1 MRRRLGGMWS
11 EAGVVLAGNVL
22 ARALGFLFPIVLA
35 RAVTKD
41 DFGTVYFFIGTGFFV
56 SELVLSGFPTAM
68 TRYLAADG
76 ERGPWLSSALAGGVP
91 LLLVSIAAGEALAA
105 LAGAP
110 PGLMW
115 MVVCGLTLDAYYFGL
130 LRGLRRFKLLASYR
144 VSANLTQI
152 VLLLVAIAAD
162 VDSTAAAVAI
172 YSFVYLIP
180 IAVIEAWK
188 GPLRRALR
196 GGLRPQRSRIRV
208 LARFALPA
216 LVSGTAYAALTHADL
231 LFVGLLADSALPD
244 YAAARSLAQPLMLV
258 PYAIAIVM
266 LPAVASAPDRERWGM
281 LRRALGATVVVG
293 GVAFGAYV
301 VAASALVEAIMP
313 AAYDRA
319 AESLPV
325 LAGALALMGV
335 YTVLSQWWLG
345 IGRAATPAAALSFGA
360 LVAIGLQFVLTPA
373 HGAVG
378 AAVAGACGVA
388 CALGVLGLA
397 TARTRAR
404 GRDKPALT
412 AT

>member
-1 MRRRLGGMWS
+1 MRGRPGGVWS

-22 ARALGFLFPIVLA
+22 ARGLGFLFPIVLA

-56 SELVLSGFPTAM
+56 SELVLTGFPTAM
-68 TRYLAADG
+68 TRYLAAGG
-76 ERGPWLSSALAGGVP
+76 ERGPWLSSALAGGIP
-91 LLLVSIAAGEALAA
+91 LLVVSIAAGEALAA

-144 VSANLTQI
+144 VSANLAQI
-152 VLLLVAIAAD
+152 VLLLAAIAAG

-188 GPLRRALR
+188 APLRRALR
-196 GGLRPQRSRIRV
+196 AGLRPQRSRVRT

-216 LVSGTAYAALTHADL
+216 LVSGMAYAALTHADL
-231 LFVGLLADSALPD
+231 LFVGLLAESALPD

-266 LPAVASAPDRERWGM
+266 LPAVASAAERERWGM
-281 LRRALGATVVVG
+281 LARALGATVVVG

-301 VAASALVEAIMP
+301 AAASTLVEAIMP
-313 AAYDRA
+313 GSYARA

-345 IGRAATPAAALSFGA
+345 IGRAGTPAAALSFGA
-360 LVAIGLQFVLTPA
+360 FVAIGLQFVLTPA
-373 HGAVG
+373 HGAEG
-378 AAVAGACGVA
+378 AAAAGACGVA
-388 CALGVLGLA
+388 CALGALGVA

-404 GRDKPALT
+404 DRDKPAL
-412 AT
+412 ATT